1 MNTRAAR
8 RNVRTIPSLVMALA
22 ALLLGAC
29 VHYVP
34 DQREAVASPVPTSSA
49 GCGLQELPA
58 SWQAALK
65 PTTLTSSNDLVL
77 AMRDATTGRTLYVGA
92 RSTVILTAPGAEPRV
107 VFQFLAPEQVWRA
120 MIDGDWIVV
129 LTFDDVGVTR
139 AHVRRVDGVPFLL
152 PLREGDDH
160 MASPFALVRNG
171 TLFVSVIPDPSTKA
185 EVEIAVNLATGAH
198 TDLMVPH
205 STCLVPEVER
215 HRDPCG
221 EHQRQ
226 PGKITAIRE
235 DTLAQV
241 EVPAVLAGLGDAVSV
256 ASDGATAA
264 WSPPT
269 SPGLTVARQGW
280 SIGAELPAARRP
292 GRADQRLG
300 SLPSGAVRAAFLGPR
315 RRDRPV
321 RTADCSRR
329 LRDHQWGQLA
339 TAELA
344 MRRATPK
351 CCVSWTW
358 RRFRRCPPARADRT
372 YQNPSWAL
380 LDT

>member
-34 DQREAVASPVPTSSA
+34 DQREAVASPVPTNSA

-77 AMRDATTGRTLYVGA
+77 AMRDATTGRTLYVGS
-92 RSTVILTAPGAEPRV
+92 RSTVILTEPGAEPRV
-107 VFQFLAPEQVWRA
+107 VFQFLGPEQVWRA

-129 LTFDDVGVTR
+129 LTADDVGVTR
-139 AHVRRVDGVPFLL
+139 AHVRRVDGAPFLL

-185 EVEIAVNLATGAH
+185 EVEIAVNLVTGAH

-205 STCLVPEVER
+205 STVSFLRWNDTVILAESISDSR
-215 HRDPCG
+215 
-221 EHQRQ
+221 
-226 PGKITAIRE
+226 GKITAIRE
-235 DTLAQV
+235 DTFAQV
-241 EVPAVLAGLGDAVSV
+241 EVPAVLAGLGDAVWV

-280 SIGAELPAARRP
+280 SSARDYMLPGDRVEQISVWGHYLVALSGRRFWVLDVETGQYAPLTAAD
-292 GRADQRLG
+292 GFAII
-300 SLPSGAVRAAFLGPR
+300 SG
-315 RRDRPV
+315 
-321 RTADCSRR
+321 
-329 LRDHQWGQLA
+329 GQLA

-344 MRRATPK
+344 DATGDTK
-351 CCVSWTW
+351 VLRELDLASV
-358 RRFRRCPPARADRT
+358 PALPACTR
-372 YQNPSWAL
+372 
-380 LDT
+380 